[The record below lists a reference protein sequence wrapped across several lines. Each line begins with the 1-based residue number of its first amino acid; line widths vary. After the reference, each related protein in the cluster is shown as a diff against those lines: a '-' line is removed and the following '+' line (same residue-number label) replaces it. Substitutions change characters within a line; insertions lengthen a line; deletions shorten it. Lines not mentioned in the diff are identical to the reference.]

1 MGALAPSELL
11 RGWEQ
16 GTIPPEMAIG
26 HLVQNLVKLQ
36 TSLELHMHAL
46 AQLRAACANQ
56 PPPAATPRALSAP
69 TQSAP
74 KRRKSK

>member
-1 MGALAPSELL
+1 MGALTPTELL

-16 GTIPPEMAIG
+16 GTVPPEMAIG

-56 PPPAATPRALSAP
+56 PSPTGTRAAPADRA
-69 TQSAP
+69 QSAP
-74 KRRKSK
+74 KRRKAK